1 MKELQTV
8 LEFVHFFLVMAS
20 KVSFCS
26 YHNDRYHNDPKFSD
40 RHVLANGVD
49 PDQTAP

>member
-26 YHNDRYHNDPKFSD
+26 YHNDPKFSD